1 MEIGIYKGAA
11 SMAALE
17 KWQEA
22 ISQNIAASS
31 VPGFKKTQVSFSAI
45 ESDLTSLSEGSKA
58 SDRVSGSMPQATP
71 GINFSQGKLSPSDNE
86 LDFAIQGNGF
96 FQVQLPNGEM
106 GYTRNGQFHLSPE
119 KTLVNG
125 EGLQVMGDS
134 GPITLKTGS
143 GPVAVNA
150 DGEITQADQPI
161 AKLPAYNFSDT
172 SKLRRVGEGLV
183 GPDTDSGMT
192 ATKVDH
198 AQILNHYIENSNVSP
213 LTEMVNLVSV
223 SRAYE
228 ASQKVVQ
235 TSDDNEDKAIQ
246 ALGSPN

>member
-17 KWQEA
+17 QWQEA

-45 ESDLTSLSEGSKA
+45 ESDLTGLQPGAKA
-58 SDRVSGSMPQATP
+58 SDRVQGSMPKATP
-71 GINFSQGKLSPSDNE
+71 MINFSQGQLSRSDNE
-86 LDFAIQGNGF
+86 LDFAIQGSGF

-134 GPITLKTGS
+134 GPITFKS
-143 GPVAVNA
+143 GLGPISINS
-150 DGEITQADQPI
+150 DGTITQRDQQI
-161 AKLPAYNFSDT
+161 AKLPAYNFADT

-183 GPDTDSGMT
+183 GPADSSVT
-192 ATKVDH
+192 PTKADK
-198 AQILNHYIENSNVSP
+198 AQILNNYIENSNVSP
-213 LTEMVNLVSV
+213 ISEMVNLVSV

-228 ASQKVVQ
+228 ASQKIVQ
-235 TSDDNEDKAIQ
+235 TADDNEGKAIEV
-246 ALGSPN
+246 LGSPN

>member
-1 MEIGIYKGAA
+1 
-11 SMAALE
+11 
-17 KWQEA
+17 
-22 ISQNIAASS
+22 
-31 VPGFKKTQVSFSAI
+31 
-45 ESDLTSLSEGSKA
+45 
-58 SDRVSGSMPQATP
+58 
-71 GINFSQGKLSPSDNE
+71 
-86 LDFAIQGNGF
+86 
-96 FQVQLPNGEM
+96 
-106 GYTRNGQFHLSPE
+106 
-119 KTLVNG
+119 
-125 EGLQVMGDS
+125 MGDS